1 MGDGQG
7 RIVLFLIFETAIA
20 CMSKHAGNTTKHL
33 LDSQAPIP
41 CQTSSF
47 TREFSLST
55 NQSAPLE
62 VNVSRFCRG
71 KSIFKS
77 LDTRAPSLRYTTRHQ
92 RTQGQC
98 TRQYPGPATTTHT
111 AERPRRP
118 RSVYTYSARHALA
131 TFRLSSSQ
139 SAMLTLAR
147 LFPATAVPGVRA
159 ERAPLKTVCRATG
172 GGRRNN
178 SRSPKTKPQNVAPGR
193 ASTKGTRCFTPRRR
207 EMRSNHIPFYPTRF
221 LPETRRSD
229 RARTRLHPR
238 SDRDAST
245 TIPSHRLT
253 SFLTPSRPIQP
264 PSRPVKTP
272 WTRAFTRPPSMPRS
286 TTLQLP
292 SPRPPRSIPRPLRG
306 RPKSTTMLTASSR
319 CVSVP
324 DIHPLLPV
332 GSGATRTSAP
342 FVLKNVD

>member
-1 MGDGQG
+1 
-7 RIVLFLIFETAIA
+7 
-20 CMSKHAGNTTKHL
+20 
-33 LDSQAPIP
+33 
-41 CQTSSF
+41 
-47 TREFSLST
+47 
-55 NQSAPLE
+55 
-62 VNVSRFCRG
+62 
-71 KSIFKS
+71 
-77 LDTRAPSLRYTTRHQ
+77 
-92 RTQGQC
+92 
-98 TRQYPGPATTTHT
+98 
-111 AERPRRP
+111 
-118 RSVYTYSARHALA
+118 
-131 TFRLSSSQ
+131 
-139 SAMLTLAR
+139 MLTLAR

-178 SRSPKTKPQNVAPGR
+178 SRSPKTKPQNVASGR

-238 SDRDAST
+238 SDPDAST

>member
-1 MGDGQG
+1 MYEQTCRKHHQTPTRFSSANSLPDKQFHARVFALHQSERAPRGE
-7 RIVLFLIFETAIA
+7 RFTVL
-20 CMSKHAGNTTKHL
+20 
-33 LDSQAPIP
+33 P
-41 CQTSSF
+41 
-47 TREFSLST
+47 
-55 NQSAPLE
+55 
-62 VNVSRFCRG
+62 G
-71 KSIFKS
+71 KVYFQVF
-77 LDTRAPSLRYTTRHQ
+77 TRAPSLRYTTRHHQ

-342 FVLKNVD
+342 FVLKTSIEN

>member
-1 MGDGQG
+1 MYEQTC
-7 RIVLFLIFETAIA
+7 RKHHRTPNSILKRQFLAR
-20 CMSKHAGNTTKHL
+20 
-33 LDSQAPIP
+33 QAVSRASFRSPPI
-41 CQTSSF
+41 
-47 TREFSLST
+47 R
-55 NQSAPLE
+55 ARLE

-71 KSIFKS
+71 KSIFKYLPAPRPFVTQRATNARRAS
-77 LDTRAPSLRYTTRHQ
+77 ALGNTRVRPQPHTPPNVLGDREAFIRTRRGTHSPPSGSRV
-92 RTQGQC
+92 
-98 TRQYPGPATTTHT
+98 P
-111 AERPRRP
+111 
-118 RSVYTYSARHALA
+118 
-131 TFRLSSSQ
+131 

-238 SDRDAST
+238 SDPDAST

-253 SFLTPSRPIQP
+253 SFLTPSRPIKP

-342 FVLKNVD
+342 FVFKTSIEN

>member
-55 NQSAPLE
+55 NQSAPRGERFTVLPGK
-62 VNVSRFCRG
+62 VYFQVLPAPRPFVTQRATNARRASALGNTRVRPQPHTPPNVLGDREAFIRTRRGTHSPPSGSRV
-71 KSIFKS
+71 
-77 LDTRAPSLRYTTRHQ
+77 P
-92 RTQGQC
+92 
-98 TRQYPGPATTTHT
+98 
-111 AERPRRP
+111 
-118 RSVYTYSARHALA
+118 
-131 TFRLSSSQ
+131 

-238 SDRDAST
+238 SDPDAST

-253 SFLTPSRPIQP
+253 SFLTPSRPIKP

-342 FVLKNVD
+342 FVFKTSIEN